1 MVELQNADP
10 YSTAAGSAV
19 LFELRSCNTN
29 AILASSKSSNVALG
43 KGEFKAISF
52 ALPASSQVPGKK
64 YVRAV
69 ADVDARVSESNEQNN
84 LWNAQSSCLY

>member
-1 MVELQNADP
+1 MASPVAWGAEGKSRTSAN
-10 YSTAAGSAV
+10 GSGARTV
-19 LFELRSCNTN
+19 P
-29 AILASSKSSNVALG
+29 
-43 KGEFKAISF
+43 F

-69 ADVDARVSESNEQNN
+69 ADVEGRVSESNEQNN